1 MMYQTERVVSQKT
14 RVKEHLE
21 SGNPITPIAALN
33 LYGCFRLAAIIHTLK
48 KYEGMN
54 IKTEIRKSDGKKW
67 AGINAKEGKVSDMLS
82 QNIIEPLVVKEQI
95 IKSATE
101 TASMILRIDDVIATA
116 GIQASS
122 PGNSMAGA

>member
-21 SGNPITPIAALN
+21 SGNPITPIEALN

-67 AGINAKEGKVSDMLS
+67 AVFSLKEKTDIND
-82 QNIIEPLVVKEQI
+82 I
-95 IKSATE
+95 IKAVTN
-101 TASMILRIDDVIATA
+101 
-116 GIQASS
+116 
-122 PGNSMAGA
+122 NS